1 MQKILLAAAALSL
14 VAAPAFA
21 QSNTA
26 SSAVTLTS
34 SVDKLCGQGDHI
46 SGGDLP
52 FDATHV
58 VDLANNAGQFI
69 GETGISLGF
78 GNMWCNAPASVT
90 VTASPLKS
98 STPVGQDDGSFT
110 NSFDLRVNAGGAM
123 VYVGP
128 GATVT
133 TNGADASVTGSVAHA
148 FETGTGQWSKV
159 NIDVLPNAGNRR
171 AVAGTYAGSVTF
183 TVTAN

>member
-21 QSNTA
+21 QN
-26 SSAVTLTS
+26 SANSTVTLTS
-34 SVDKLCGQGDHI
+34 SVAKLCGVGNHT
-46 SGGDLP
+46 SGGSLP
-52 FDATHV
+52 FDSTHV
-58 VDLANNAGQFI
+58 VTLADGNGQFG

-90 VTASPLKS
+90 VTASPLKAQA
-98 STPVGQDDGSFT
+98 PVTAGDNSFT
-110 NSFDLRVNAGGAM
+110 NSFDLSVSGGAM
-123 VYVGP
+123 IYANGQS
-128 GATVT
+128 VT
-133 TNGADASVTGSVAHA
+133 TAGADASVTGSVAHA
-148 FETGTGQWSKV
+148 FETGTGQYSKV